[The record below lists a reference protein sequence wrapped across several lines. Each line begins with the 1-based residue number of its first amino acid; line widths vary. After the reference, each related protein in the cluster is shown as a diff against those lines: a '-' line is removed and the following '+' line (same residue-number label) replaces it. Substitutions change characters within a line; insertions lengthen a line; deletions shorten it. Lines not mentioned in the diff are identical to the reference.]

1 MQLDENV
8 FYMYSSSRTAGPL
21 QMKPKGCPETS
32 VTTNQCF
39 VVSQISEQL
48 IHTVMEAWNHAEV
61 YPQFWQSA
69 RKYDNFVVLKIL
81 GENYL

>member
-8 FYMYSSSRTAGPL
+8 FYMYSSWAASPL
-21 QMKPKGCPETS
+21 EMKPIGRSETS
-32 VTTNQCF
+32 VTTNQCY
-39 VVSQISEQL
+39 VTSQISEQL
-48 IHTVMEAWNHAEV
+48 IHTVVEAWNHAGV

-81 GENYL
+81 GENCL